1 MLQMLHR
8 HTPKPLNTVKVPAPA
23 RPHVNISVTT
33 ISRLA
38 PALRATL
45 AAQFTRG
52 EVTIKPTAALAV
64 RLFRS
69 YPAAVRAANA
79 KLRKSNSAPE
89 PRINHIW
96 DAMSPEEHATFVK
109 NHLGQ
114 IWRLVDQAT
123 AA

>member
-1 MLQMLHR
+1 MLQMLDR
-8 HTPKPLNTVKVPAPA
+8 HTPKPLNIAKVPAPV
-23 RPHVNISVTT
+23 RPHVDISVTT

-38 PALRATL
+38 PALRAAL
-45 AAQFTRG
+45 AARFTRG
-52 EVTIKPTAALAV
+52 EVTIKPTAALAIQ
-64 RLFRS
+64 LFRT

-79 KLRKSNSAPE
+79 KLRRSNSVPE
-89 PRINHIW
+89 PKINHVW

-109 NHLGQ
+109 KHLGQ